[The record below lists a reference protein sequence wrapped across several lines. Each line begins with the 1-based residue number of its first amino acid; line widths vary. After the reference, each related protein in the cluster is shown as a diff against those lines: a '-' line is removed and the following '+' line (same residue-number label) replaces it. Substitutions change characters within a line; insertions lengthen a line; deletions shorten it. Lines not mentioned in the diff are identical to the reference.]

1 MKSLLLSTYDIQG
14 GAARA
19 TYRLHQGLLK
29 VGVASQILVQQKT
42 SDDPDVSGPRS
53 KFNKTIAFLRPG
65 IDGFSLAEYRHRTA
79 DRFSLGWLPE
89 NRVQQIDLIHPD
101 IVNLHWIG
109 SGFLRLESLQ
119 NIQQPIVWTMHDMWA
134 FTGGCHYTDGCDRYL
149 QQCGYC
155 PQLGSRSKRD
165 RSAWNWKRR
174 ERLFKALKLTIV
186 APSKWLADCA
196 KQSLLLNH
204 CRVEHIPN
212 GLDLTT
218 YRAHNKAWVR
228 SLLKLPLD
236 KPLILFGA
244 SDAMFDRRKGSNF
257 LEIAL
262 QKLSQMEWEN
272 RPEIVIFGASHGALD
287 CGFIVHYLGI
297 LQDDVTLALA
307 YGAADVFVAPSIQD
321 NLPNTVL
328 ESIACET
335 PVVAFTI
342 GGMPDLIESG
352 QTGYLA
358 QPFDT
363 DDLARGIHWVLTTEK
378 PLGKQAREIAEQRFS
393 LTKQAYAYK
402 DLFESL
408 LDDHHRQ
415 RGKSIV

>member
-19 TYRLHQGLLK
+19 AYRLHQGLLE
-29 VGVASQILVQQKT
+29 VGMSSHLLVQRKT
-42 SDDPDVSGPRS
+42 SDDAQVIAPRS
-53 KFNKTIAFLRPG
+53 KLKKTIAFLRPG
-65 IDGFSLAEYRHRTA
+65 IDGLPLAQYRQRTN

-89 NRVQQIDLIHPD
+89 NRVKQIDLIQPD
-101 IVNLHWIG
+101 IVNLHWMG
-109 SGFLRLESLQ
+109 SGFLRLESLR
-119 NIQQPIVWTMHDMWA
+119 NIRQPIVWTMHDMWA

-149 QQCGYC
+149 KRCGCC
-155 PQLGSRSKRD
+155 PQLGSQSKRD
-165 RSAWNWKRR
+165 FSAWNWKRR

-186 APSKWLADCA
+186 APSQWLTDCA
-196 KQSLLLNH
+196 KQSPLLNH
-204 CRVEHIPN
+204 CRVERIPY

-218 YRAHNKAWVR
+218 YQAQNKAWVR

-244 SDAMFDRRKGSNF
+244 SDATSDRRKGF
-257 LEIAL
+257 HLLTEAL
-262 QKLSQMEWEN
+262 QKLRKMEWEMM
-272 RPEIVIFGASHGALD
+272 PEIVIFGASHGALD
-287 CGFIVHYLGI
+287 CGFPVHYLGV

-307 YGAADVFVAPSIQD
+307 YSVADVFVAPSIQD

-335 PVVAFTI
+335 PVVAFAI

-363 DDLARGIHWVLTTEK
+363 DDLARGIRWVLTTDK
-378 PLGKQAREIAEQRFS
+378 PLGKQARAIAEQRFG
-393 LTKQAYAYK
+393 LTKQAVAYR

-408 LDDHHRQ
+408 LDDHHQ
-415 RGKSIV
+415 G

>member
-19 TYRLHQGLLK
+19 AYRLHQGLLE
-29 VGVASQILVQQKT
+29 VGMSSHLLVQRKT
-42 SDDPDVSGPRS
+42 SDDAQVIAPRS
-53 KFNKTIAFLRPG
+53 KLKKTIAFLRPG
-65 IDGFSLAEYRHRTA
+65 IDGLPLAQYRQRTN
-79 DRFSLGWLPE
+79 DRFSLGWLLE
-89 NRVQQIDLIHPD
+89 NRVKQIDLIQPD
-101 IVNLHWIG
+101 IVNLHWMG
-109 SGFLRLESLQ
+109 SGFLRLESLR
-119 NIQQPIVWTMHDMWA
+119 NIRQPIVWTMHDMWA

-149 QQCGYC
+149 KRCGCC
-155 PQLGSRSKRD
+155 PQLGSQSKRD
-165 RSAWNWKRR
+165 FSAWNWKRR

-186 APSKWLADCA
+186 APSQWLTDCA
-196 KQSLLLNH
+196 KQSPLLNH
-204 CRVEHIPN
+204 CRVERIPY

-218 YRAHNKAWVR
+218 YQAQNKAWVR

-244 SDAMFDRRKGSNF
+244 SDATSDRRKGF
-257 LEIAL
+257 HLLTEAL
-262 QKLSQMEWEN
+262 QKLRKMEWEMM
-272 RPEIVIFGASHGALD
+272 PEIVIFGASHGALD
-287 CGFIVHYLGI
+287 CGFPVHYLGV

-307 YGAADVFVAPSIQD
+307 YSVADVFVAPSIQD

-335 PVVAFTI
+335 PVVAFAI

-363 DDLARGIHWVLTTEK
+363 DDLARGIRWVLTTDK
-378 PLGKQAREIAEQRFS
+378 PLGKQARAIAEQRFG
-393 LTKQAYAYK
+393 LTKQAVAYR

-408 LDDHHRQ
+408 LDDHHQ
-415 RGKSIV
+415 G